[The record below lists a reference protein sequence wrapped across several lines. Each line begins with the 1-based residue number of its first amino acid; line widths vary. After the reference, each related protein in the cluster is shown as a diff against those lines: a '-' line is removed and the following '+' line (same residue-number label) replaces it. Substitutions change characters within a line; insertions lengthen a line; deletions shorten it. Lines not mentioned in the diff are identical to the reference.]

1 MANLAIIKTIH
12 LATDHAGLELKDA
25 VGAWLSEAGY
35 KVFDHGAKTY
45 VAEDDYPDYISQAAK
60 AVSSAPEGERAIIF
74 GGSGNGE
81 AMMANRYPNVRAAVY
96 YGGVPE
102 IVALSREHNDANI
115 LSIGARFVTFLEVK
129 DVISVWLNTAVAK
142 DEKYVRRNKKIE
154 LYTKQIRNL

>member
-1 MANLAIIKTIH
+1 MTTLAPVSTIH

-25 VGAWLSEAGY
+25 VSNWLSEAGY
-35 KVFDHGAKTY
+35 TVFDHGAKTY
-45 VAEDDYPDYISQAAK
+45 VAEDDYPDYISLAAK
-60 AVSSAPEGERAIIF
+60 AVSSAPEKERAIIF

-96 YGGVPE
+96 YGGATE
-102 IVALSREHNDANI
+102 IVALSRAHNDANV
-115 LSIGARFVTFLEVK
+115 LSIGARFVTFLEAK
-129 DVISVWLNTAVAK
+129 EVISIWLNTAVAE